1 MSKRVPLLIR
11 ENVVAFTRKLCRH
24 AGCELERD
32 KSELIFA
39 IHPGGPKILE
49 HCREVLDLSDAQVA
63 HASDVFH
70 DLGNM
75 SSATVPHVL
84 MELARDQRVR
94 GGTRVVA
101 LGFGPGLTAIGAVLE
116 KLDG

>member
-1 MSKRVPLLIR
+1 
-11 ENVVAFTRKLCRH
+11 
-24 AGCELERD
+24 
-32 KSELIFA
+32 
-39 IHPGGPKILE
+39 
-49 HCREVLDLSDAQVA
+49 
-63 HASDVFH
+63 
-70 DLGNM
+70 M

-94 GGTRVVA
+94 DGTRIVA